1 MIRLGKPVQVL
12 EWGVGTNTTNQNWNE
27 IAKGR
32 LFGKPK
38 TKLGITTIA
47 IEIEGSLS
55 RKNNGANEFV
65 KVMQQG
71 EGMTPH
77 SDRWGEVAMGSI
89 AAVKNEGGKTVLEI
103 TTDAAMKVGN

>member
-1 MIRLGKPVQVL
+1 MIRVSKPVQVL
-12 EWGVGTNTTNQNWNE
+12 EWGLGTITTNQNWTE

-32 LFGKPK
+32 FSGRPK
-38 TKLGITTIA
+38 TKLGVTTLIV
-47 IEIEGSLS
+47 EVEGSLN
-55 RKNNGANEFV
+55 RQNEKNEFV

-77 SDRWGEVAMGSI
+77 SERWGEVAMGSI

-103 TTDAAMKVGN
+103 TVPTATKIGD

>member
-1 MIRLGKPVQVL
+1 MIRLSKPVQVL
-12 EWGVGTNTTNQNWNE
+12 EWGTGTNTTNQNWTE

-32 LFGKPK
+32 FFGRPK
-38 TKLGITTIA
+38 TKLGVTTLVV
-47 IEIEGSLS
+47 EVEGSLD
-55 RKNNGANEFV
+55 RKNDKNEFV

-89 AAVKNEGGKTVLEI
+89 TSIKNEAGKTVLEI
-103 TTDAAMKVGN
+103 SVHTARKVGD

>member
-1 MIRLGKPVQVL
+1 MIRLSKPVQVL
-12 EWGVGTNTTNQNWNE
+12 EWGLGTNTTNQNWTE

-32 LFGKPK
+32 FFGRPK
-38 TKLGITTIA
+38 RKLGVTTLVV
-47 IEIEGSLS
+47 EVEGSLQ
-55 RKNNGANEFV
+55 RKNDKNEFV

-89 AAVKNEGGKTVLEI
+89 TSIKNEAGKTVLEI
-103 TTDAAMKVGN
+103 SVPTATKVGD

>member
-12 EWGVGTNTTNQNWNE
+12 EWGAGTNTTNQNWSE

-32 LFGKPK
+32 LSGRPK
-38 TKLGITTIA
+38 TKLGVTTI
-47 IEIEGSLS
+47 IVEVEGSLK
-55 RKNNGANEFV
+55 RNNDKNEFV

-77 SDRWGEVAMGSI
+77 SERWGEVAMGSI
-89 AAVKNEGGKTVLEI
+89 SAVKNEGGKTMLEI
-103 TTDAAMKVGN
+103 DVKAATKVGD

>member
-12 EWGVGTNTTNQNWNE
+12 EWGKGTNTTNQNWNE

-38 TKLGITTIA
+38 TKLGNHNYCHRNRR
-47 IEIEGSLS
+47 LPCR
-55 RKNNGANEFV
+55 RKNDGANEFV

-71 EGMTPH
+71 EGMTPLTP
-77 SDRWGEVAMGSI
+77 SAG
-89 AAVKNEGGKTVLEI
+89 VK
-103 TTDAAMKVGN
+103 